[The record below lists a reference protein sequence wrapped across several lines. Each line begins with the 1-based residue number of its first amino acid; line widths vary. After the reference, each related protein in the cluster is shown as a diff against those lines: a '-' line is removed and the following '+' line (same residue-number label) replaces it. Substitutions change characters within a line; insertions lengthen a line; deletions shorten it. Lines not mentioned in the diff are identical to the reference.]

1 MSTSAIATDLT
12 PCIITPLLLIPTERW
27 RTLII
32 KDETKQVSGAFK
44 YRGIRH
50 RLMSVPR
57 GSGLVTASTGNHAA
71 GLAIAAQ
78 DKGCNLHVFVPATTP
93 EAKLRRIEQRS
104 ARLHL
109 IEGGYDDCARLAKG
123 YGTRHSLDYIHS
135 FDDPKIIEGHQALF
149 SEITRVAPLPDM
161 VFAPIGGGGLVSAA
175 IKAWGRLGTRVLGV
189 EPCAGPAMAESLT
202 AKRPVRL
209 QVPAG
214 PAEGLLVQRVG
225 DHPFAIC
232 SDYGLTVETV
242 DDPEIEAAIRLLY
255 IEAGIRAEYAGAAA
269 VAAALRHYEP
279 EKRALCIISG
289 GNIDDQRWGR
299 CVGNT

>member
-1 MSTSAIATDLT
+1 MNSVRTAEMT
-12 PCIITPLLLIPTERW
+12 PCIVTPLLDIPTECW
-27 RTLII
+27 GTLTV

-50 RLMSVPR
+50 KLMSIPR

-93 EAKLRRIEQRS
+93 EAKLRRIEERS

-109 IEGGYDDCARLAKG
+109 IEGSYDDCARLARV
-123 YGTRHSLDYIHS
+123 YGTRHGLNYIHS

-175 IKAWGRLGTRVLGV
+175 IKAWGRSGARVIGV
-189 EPCAGPAMAESLT
+189 EHSCAPAMAESLR
-202 AKRPVRL
+202 AKRPVDL
-209 QVPAG
+209 QVPVG

-242 DDPEIEAAIRLLY
+242 DDQEIETAIQLLY

-269 VAAALRHYEP
+269 MAAALRYRQP

-289 GNIDDQRWGR
+289 GNIDDHRWR
-299 CVGNT
+299 KCVGDP